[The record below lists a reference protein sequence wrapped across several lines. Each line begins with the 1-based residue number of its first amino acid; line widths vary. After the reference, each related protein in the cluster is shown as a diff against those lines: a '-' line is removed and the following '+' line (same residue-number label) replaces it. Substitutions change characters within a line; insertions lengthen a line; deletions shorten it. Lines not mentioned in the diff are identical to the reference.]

1 MGHLNLSQWPYTVW
15 HNFTKASYWRRFRN
29 AIRNPNAL
37 YRSRPTHPP
46 FFVEQLARQYTQRF
60 KIICRSLGL
69 NHLSESLNPAKKI
82 IQAFFRTR
90 MECTNKFLYIARN
103 QIFYSLRFAFKVRQ
117 KKHNNI
123 RRGRYKNNLFCGAN
137 DFFKYSFWLI
147 FFFSKR

>member
-69 NHLSESLNPAKKI
+69 NHLSESLNPAKKLSKPFSELGWNAQTSFYI
-82 IQAFFRTR
+82 LHEIKSFIVFDLPL
-90 MECTNKFLYIARN
+90 KFA
-103 QIFYSLRFAFKVRQ
+103 
-117 KKHNNI
+117 KKSTTTS
-123 RRGRYKNNLFCGAN
+123 GGA
-137 DFFKYSFWLI
+137 DTKII
-147 FFFSKR
+147 FFVARMIFLNTLFD